1 MQSGGCEMLG
11 IVQLC
16 GSQIRC
22 HGVASALELLRHLD
36 SLSERG
42 SHLPVLMRGRQDPV
56 SSQPAPVSELG
67 SALGRMDGLGS
78 PYRRVP
84 PLSGLALPH
93 RSHSPVG
100 ISQDVGLSD

>member
-42 SHLPVLMRGRQDPV
+42 SYLPVLMRAGNRPLYRNLV
-56 SSQPAPVSELG
+56 RRLANGWTWISISAG
-67 SALGRMDGLGS
+67 S
-78 PYRRVP
+78 

-93 RSHSPVG
+93 RSR
-100 ISQDVGLSD
+100 